1 MSAPVAVNTADG
13 TCWTRRGETRGG
25 EALYAPEGVCNCP
38 PFAMATL
45 AELAEHG
52 IVGSADALPMPV
64 GPARQ
69 DGSNHTKV
77 AELIGDAKPASDGLL
92 LQLGESVRDQR
103 EHEHPKWE
111 DLFCLNLVSFMG
123 ERMGTVLRRLLDAE
137 ARVSDLEAELY
148 TARAHNR
155 TLLEQRNAHAKELL
169 KLRPRV
175 AELEAAVRAALA
187 LHVKF
192 PDSEHCQHD
201 TEPWPCPTVAALG
214 DQETAPSPGVE
225 DRPREVPCGRCGD
238 PVYWT
243 KSTNTD
249 GGFWCHSPSPRPGR
263 VLDHFGEVA
272 GAEGRHAFEKEYQ
285 GESDAKR
292 RLARC
297 KHCGMDPNAPMHAEA
312 GEPS

>member
-1 MSAPVAVNTADG
+1 MSAPLVINTRDG
-13 TCWTRRGETRGG
+13 ACWTRRTVTEGG
-25 EALYAPEGVCNCP
+25 IALYALADVCSCPEFV
-38 PFAMATL
+38 MATE
-45 AELAEHG
+45 AELAERG

-92 LQLGESVRDQR
+92 LQLGESVRDRR

-175 AELEAAVRAALA
+175 AELEAELRIGA
-187 LHVKF
+187 
-192 PDSEHCQHD
+192 
-201 TEPWPCPTVAALG
+201 PWTCPTCSKENRRDVCVIC
-214 DQETAPSPGVE
+214 ET
-225 DRPREVPCGRCGD
+225 DRPD
-238 PVYWT
+238 P
-243 KSTNTD
+243 
-249 GGFWCHSPSPRPGR
+249 
-263 VLDHFGEVA
+263 
-272 GAEGRHAFEKEYQ
+272 
-285 GESDAKR
+285 
-292 RLARC
+292 
-297 KHCGMDPNAPMHAEA
+297 AEA